1 MTCLNHTCNVLVAVS
16 APRLEEKAEE
26 ANCTGD
32 FYISAKTFPGVISL
46 SIGVLAEDPEWSDS
60 VKWVCQALI
69 AAERHGITKEHIDL
83 HHGRQQDEKQGEQL
97 TQVTTFGEDYK
108 DMSCCAIDAVGNTG
122 DMWALVNPAV
132 LNFPVADNSSGV
144 LCSSSLG
151 PVEEA
156 GPDPSP
162 DGILSDTSKRGHLR
176 CGVRLYQNYG
186 FARHLAKNNET
197 AASYQGTDVDC
208 CRAVAAALFS
218 GGHVVE
224 FVELKSDKEG
234 FLLLHN
240 SSMDIFDCVAMNFE
254 RDVREPTTGVGFAFS
269 KPCFYNNTSFFST
282 SPR

>member
-108 DMSCCAIDAVGNTG
+108 DMFCCAIEAVGNTG
-122 DMWALVNPAV
+122 DMWASVNPAV

-156 GPDPSP
+156 GPDPSLMEFCRTQASAVTSAVGSGCIRTM
-162 DGILSDTSKRGHLR
+162 DLLDTCPKTMR
-176 CGVRLYQNYG
+176 QP
-186 FARHLAKNNET
+186 HLAK
-197 AASYQGTDVDC
+197 AWMLI
-208 CRAVAAALFS
+208 VAE
-218 GGHVVE
+218 HW
-224 FVELKSDKEG
+224 
-234 FLLLHN
+234 LLHC
-240 SSMDIFDCVAMNFE
+240 S
-254 RDVREPTTGVGFAFS
+254 VGATLLS
-269 KPCFYNNTSFFST
+269 LWS
-282 SPR
+282 